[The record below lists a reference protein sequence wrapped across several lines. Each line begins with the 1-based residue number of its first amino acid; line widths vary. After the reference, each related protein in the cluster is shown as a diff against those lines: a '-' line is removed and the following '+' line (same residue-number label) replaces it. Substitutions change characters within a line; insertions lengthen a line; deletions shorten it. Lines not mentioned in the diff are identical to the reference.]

1 VLQVA
6 GSLGPMPQKSLSRT
20 FWNGGPSGPGEDP
33 EFRPLRLM
41 RDPEGTPVK
50 AEDVTIGSVF
60 HIMPEGLLP
69 NPDDPEAEYLEKHGL
84 EEKAKAAVLILIR
97 LDEGPHRSQKQRD
110 WGHQGIVAYSK
121 ICTHV
126 GCPVGPVR
134 AADPPPAVPLPPVDL
149 RRHADC
155 EVIFGPAK
163 RPLPQLKITVDD
175 EGYLVAA
182 AGFAEACR
190 PELLGAPDEHHH
202 RPTRRR
208 PARGGHPRRGRSL
221 RSRPAR
227 RWHRRWVDDRTGA
240 AKPVGYLMKKVFPDH
255 WSFMLGEIAMYSMI
269 ICLLTGAF
277 LTFWFV
283 PSAGHTIPY
292 DGSFVPLR
300 GVGMSEAYAST
311 LNISF
316 DIKGGL
322 IIRQI
327 HHWAA
332 LMFIVALTVHMFR
345 VFFTGAFRKPREI
358 NWVIGTVLALLAIV
372 EGFAGYSLPD
382 DLLSGTGIRAM
393 AGFVQ
398 TAPVIGTYLVYGI
411 FGGPFP
417 GEMIIPRLYSVHI
430 LLLPAILIGLFTA
443 HIGLVFVQKHT
454 QYPGPGRTNENVV
467 GFPVM
472 PVYAAKAGGFFFI
485 VFGVLAMISALVQI
499 NPVWAYG
506 PYDPSPVTAGSQPD
520 WYMGFADGA
529 LRLLPGWL
537 EFEFWGYT
545 LSLNIALGALVLLPL
560 VYTVLGIYPFVERW
574 VTKDDREHHLLDRP
588 RNNPVPH
595 RHRHGGHH
603 RLLGLHVRRGQRH
616 HGDQAALSINDI
628 TWFFRIGLFVLPPL
642 MFWVTKRIC
651 LSLQRRD
658 RDTVLHGR
666 ETGTIIRT
674 PDGKYFERHEDIDAF
689 ERWPLVAF
697 ESPAPLAL
705 TDGADANGVSSK
717 DAKKARRRV
726 AWSNFYFKTRVEPV
740 TPTELAAA
748 HHHGEHEAISGGSAP
763 AAIKHDKHPH

>member
-1 VLQVA
+1 MSTTTARPADALREGDTPA
-6 GSLGPMPQKSLSRT
+6 EAA
-20 FWNGGPSGPGEDP
+20 PSG
-33 EFRPLRLM
+33 
-41 RDPEGTPVK
+41 
-50 AEDVTIGSVF
+50 A
-60 HIMPEGLLP
+60 
-69 NPDDPEAEYLEKHGL
+69 
-84 EEKAKAAVLILIR
+84 
-97 LDEGPHRSQKQRD
+97 
-110 WGHQGIVAYSK
+110 
-121 ICTHV
+121 
-126 GCPVGPVR
+126 
-134 AADPPPAVPLPPVDL
+134 
-149 RRHADC
+149 
-155 EVIFGPAK
+155 
-163 RPLPQLKITVDD
+163 
-175 EGYLVAA
+175 
-182 AGFAEACR
+182 
-190 PELLGAPDEHHH
+190 
-202 RPTRRR
+202 
-208 PARGGHPRRGRSL
+208 
-221 RSRPAR
+221 AR
-227 RWHRRWVDDRTGA
+227 RVGGIAGWVDDRTGA

-269 ICLLTGAF
+269 ICLITGAF

-283 PSAGHTIPY
+283 PSAGHTVY

-588 RNNPVPH
+588 RNNPV
-595 RHRHGGHH
+595 RTGIGMAGITAYSIFMFAAGNDIMAIK
-603 RLLGLHVRRGQRH
+603 LGM
-616 HGDQAALSINDI
+616 SINDI

-674 PDGKYFERHEDIDAF
+674 PDGKYFERHDTELTADQ
-689 ERWPLVAF
+689 WVLVQHD
-697 ESPAPLAL
+697 PVAPLELETEVDEHGVARKTSRLAKAKVAL
-705 TDGADANGVSSK
+705 SRFYFADAVN
-717 DAKKARRRV
+717 
-726 AWSNFYFKTRVEPV
+726 PV
-740 TPTELAAA
+740 TPAELAAA
-748 HHHGEHEAISGGSAP
+748 HHHGEEHEAIEAAPSADESEP
-763 AAIKHDKHPH
+763 AQVGRH

>member
-1 VLQVA
+1 MSTSTTRPADALREGDTPPEASPSGAARRVGGVA
-6 GSLGPMPQKSLSRT
+6 G
-20 FWNGGPSGPGEDP
+20 
-33 EFRPLRLM
+33 
-41 RDPEGTPVK
+41 
-50 AEDVTIGSVF
+50 
-60 HIMPEGLLP
+60 
-69 NPDDPEAEYLEKHGL
+69 
-84 EEKAKAAVLILIR
+84 
-97 LDEGPHRSQKQRD
+97 
-110 WGHQGIVAYSK
+110 
-121 ICTHV
+121 
-126 GCPVGPVR
+126 
-134 AADPPPAVPLPPVDL
+134 
-149 RRHADC
+149 
-155 EVIFGPAK
+155 
-163 RPLPQLKITVDD
+163 
-175 EGYLVAA
+175 
-182 AGFAEACR
+182 
-190 PELLGAPDEHHH
+190 
-202 RPTRRR
+202 
-208 PARGGHPRRGRSL
+208 
-221 RSRPAR
+221 
-227 RWHRRWVDDRTGA
+227 WVDDRTGA

-269 ICLLTGAF
+269 ICLITGAF

-283 PSAGHTIPY
+283 PSAGHTVY

-300 GVGMSEAYAST
+300 GVGMSEAFAST

-358 NWVIGTVLALLAIV
+358 NWVIGTVLALLAII

-398 TAPVIGTYLVYGI
+398 TAPVIGTYLVYAI

-485 VFGVLAMISALVQI
+485 VFGVLALISAVVQI

-574 VTKDDREHHLLDRP
+574 VTGDNREHHLLDRP
-588 RNNPVPH
+588 RNNPV
-595 RHRHGGHH
+595 RTGIGMAGITAYSVFMFAAGNDIMAIK
-603 RLLGLHVRRGQRH
+603 LGM
-616 HGDQAALSINDI
+616 SINDI

-666 ETGTIIRT
+666 ETGTIVRT
-674 PDGKYFERHEDIDAF
+674 PDGKYFERHDTELTPDHWVLVQHDA
-689 ERWPLVAF
+689 V
-697 ESPAPLAL
+697 APLELESGVDEHGVARKTGRMSRARAAL
-705 TDGADANGVSSK
+705 SRFYFADAVN
-717 DAKKARRRV
+717 
-726 AWSNFYFKTRVEPV
+726 PV
-740 TPTELAAA
+740 TPAELAAA
-748 HHHGEHEAISGGSAP
+748 HHHGEEYEAIEPAAGEEHEAIEP
-763 AAIKHDKHPH
+763 AAGEETPSETAQVGRH

>member
-1 VLQVA
+1 MSTTTARPADALREGDTPVEA
-6 GSLGPMPQKSLSRT
+6 A
-20 FWNGGPSGPGEDP
+20 PSG
-33 EFRPLRLM
+33 
-41 RDPEGTPVK
+41 
-50 AEDVTIGSVF
+50 A
-60 HIMPEGLLP
+60 
-69 NPDDPEAEYLEKHGL
+69 
-84 EEKAKAAVLILIR
+84 
-97 LDEGPHRSQKQRD
+97 
-110 WGHQGIVAYSK
+110 
-121 ICTHV
+121 
-126 GCPVGPVR
+126 
-134 AADPPPAVPLPPVDL
+134 
-149 RRHADC
+149 
-155 EVIFGPAK
+155 
-163 RPLPQLKITVDD
+163 
-175 EGYLVAA
+175 
-182 AGFAEACR
+182 
-190 PELLGAPDEHHH
+190 
-202 RPTRRR
+202 
-208 PARGGHPRRGRSL
+208 
-221 RSRPAR
+221 AR
-227 RWHRRWVDDRTGA
+227 RVGGIAGWVDDRTGA

-269 ICLLTGAF
+269 ICLITGAF

-283 PSAGHTIPY
+283 PSAGHTVY

-443 HIGLVFVQKHT
+443 HIGLVFVHKHT

-588 RNNPVPH
+588 RNNPV
-595 RHRHGGHH
+595 RTGIGMAGITAYSVFMFAAGNDIMAIK
-603 RLLGLHVRRGQRH
+603 LGM
-616 HGDQAALSINDI
+616 SINDI

-674 PDGKYFERHEDIDAF
+674 PDGKYFERHDTELTADQ
-689 ERWPLVAF
+689 WVLVQHD
-697 ESPAPLAL
+697 PVAPLELETEVDEHGVARKTSRLAKAKVAL
-705 TDGADANGVSSK
+705 SRFYFADAVN
-717 DAKKARRRV
+717 
-726 AWSNFYFKTRVEPV
+726 PV
-740 TPTELAAA
+740 TPAELAAA
-748 HHHGEHEAISGGSAP
+748 HHHGEEHEAIEAAPSADESEP
-763 AAIKHDKHPH
+763 AQVGRH